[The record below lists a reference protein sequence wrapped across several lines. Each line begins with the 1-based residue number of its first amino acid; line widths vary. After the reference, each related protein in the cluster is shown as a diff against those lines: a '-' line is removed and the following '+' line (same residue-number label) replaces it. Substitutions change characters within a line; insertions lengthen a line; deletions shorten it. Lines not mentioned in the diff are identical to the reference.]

1 MKLLHVLKSEP
12 DETVKKLMKPLSA
25 HNQVQ
30 EFKLFGENI
39 DYDKFIELVFDN
51 DKVVCWW

>member
-12 DETVKKLMKPLSA
+12 DEMVKELMKPLSA

-30 EFKLFGENI
+30 EFKLFGKDI
-39 DYDKFIELVFDN
+39 DYDKFIELVFKN

>member
-12 DETVKKLMKPLSA
+12 DETVKKLMTPLSA

-51 DKVVCWW
+51 DKVICWW

>member
-25 HNQVQ
+25 HSQVQ

-51 DKVVCWW
+51 DKVICWW

>member
-12 DETVKKLMKPLSA
+12 DQIVKKLMKPLSA
-25 HNQVQ
+25 QNQVQ

-51 DKVVCWW
+51 DKVICWW

>member
-1 MKLLHVLKSEP
+1 VKLLHVLKSEP
-12 DETVKKLMKPLSA
+12 DQTVKKLMKPLSV

-51 DKVVCWW
+51 DKVICWW